1 MTSSIGTKS
10 RIFKAS
16 RVGYLKDFTGRIHL
30 KNNAVV
36 NAR

>member
-1 MTSSIGTKS
+1 MASSIGTKNS
-10 RIFKAS
+10 IFKAS

-30 KNNAVV
+30 KNNEAV